1 MEIPQYI
8 GYNIDMLISF
18 TGAQCTGKSTLLS
31 RMLSDSKFRKCTFIK
46 EVTRKVAAQGIKI
59 NADGDNI
66 TQLFILSEHLHN
78 HYLPGCVVLDRCILD
93 GYIYTKW
100 LNQNGKVDDWVLDH
114 ATKLHDILVDKLDV
128 IFYTN
133 PIDVDLVSDGQRS
146 VDVKFRD
153 DIINMYGTYFDS
165 HPDVYNKTVT
175 LSGTVDQRMKQILN
189 TFKQHEQVR

>member
-1 MEIPQYI
+1 
-8 GYNIDMLISF
+8 MLISF
-18 TGAQCTGKSTLLS
+18 TGAQCTGKSTLLN
-31 RMLSDSKFRKCTFIK
+31 RMLADSKFRKCTFIK

-100 LNQNGKVDDWVLDH
+100 LNQNGKVDDWVMEH

-165 HPDVYNKTVT
+165 HPDVYNKTET
-175 LSGTVDQRMKQILN
+175 LTGSVEQRMKQIFN